1 MDVDLLQEEEYAI
14 GGLSPYSYYHGWC
27 FPQNMEFYNRF
38 VCFNNVPK
46 SLIEEWKRI
55 YIFLLKKETFL
66 WHGKRLLLKNP
77 ANTGRVKLLL
87 DMFPDAKF
95 VHISRNPYDLY
106 FSMSRFMRT
115 VIPLYCL
122 QTPPFDEIEELI
134 LNLYAEIYNS
144 YFIEKKLIPA
154 GNLVEI
160 KYEDFIENPIR
171 EIKKNL

>member
-1 MDVDLLQEEEYAI
+1 M
-14 GGLSPYSYYHGWC
+14 
-27 FPQNMEFYNRF
+27 
-38 VCFNNVPK
+38 K
-46 SLIEEWKRI
+46 SGKES
-55 YIFLLKKETFL
+55 IFLLKKRDVSMD
-66 WHGKRLLLKNP
+66 GKRLLLKNP
-77 ANTGRVKLLL
+77 ANTGRVKLIL